1 MADIKWLEGNRI
13 QIAPPKRTKKITGTR
28 FATILGLNPWSTAF
42 EMWCA
47 ITKTYEK
54 PLLCWEVISNARA
67 FRDTQRSCH
76 YGRGL
81 ILEDVSD

>member
-1 MADIKWLEGNRI
+1 MTDIKWLEGNRI
-13 QIAPPKRTKKITGTR
+13 QIAPPKKTKKVTGTR

-54 PLLCWEVISNARA
+54 PFEDTITPLLVRPSNRN
-67 FRDTQRSCH
+67 RRLT
-76 YGRGL
+76 
-81 ILEDVSD
+81 

>member
-42 EMWCA
+42 EMGSRKSA
-47 ITKTYEK
+47 VFTDRRVTY
-54 PLLCWEVISNARA
+54 
-67 FRDTQRSCH
+67 DT
-76 YGRGL
+76 GRTY
-81 ILEDVSD
+81 